1 MSYHLSLNHILRM
14 QLYPAYTQS
23 LRSLCPHAP
32 IPPCCQQLCPPHP
45 ASAGFLKAAENQD
58 LGLKIFSGDALADP
72 MMVSLLRDQPSALKD
87 LSVTTVNKG
96 KNPFIK
102 KFRATFPHVTY
113 GSFAAQAYD
122 AMVALLRA
130 YAAAAPP
137 KDGPAIAKQLG
148 RERFEGE
155 KQALGA
161 VGAAQCVHAEQ
172 RSASHGNHTAQHSAA
187 QSRAAQSRAA
197 QCEAGQCMHGST
209 KKCSVV

>member
-1 MSYHLSLNHILRM
+1 MLARPITLSL
-14 QLYPAYTQS
+14 
-23 LRSLCPHAP
+23 
-32 IPPCCQQLCPPHP
+32 PPCHAYCYELCTSHC
-45 ASAGFLKAAENQD
+45 AAAGFLKAAENQD

-72 MMVSLLRDQPSALKD
+72 MMVNLLRDQPSALKD

-148 RERFEGE
+148 RERFQGE
-155 KQALGA
+155 KAVSLCQAEHH
-161 VGAAQCVHAEQ
+161 C
-172 RSASHGNHTAQHSAA
+172 ASHSISNGAQ
-187 QSRAAQSRAA
+187 QRA
-197 QCEAGQCMHGST
+197 G
-209 KKCSVV
+209 